1 MACPGD
7 EVTVWADSVSGHGPF
22 TYSWNTGEVDSITSK
37 VIAGTKVFTLTV
49 KDRFGCSNTKSFP
62 VWVPSSPVNF
72 SDTLVCPNVWV
83 SVPENSNVVW
93 QQDTL
98 VLVQDDTTLWAST
111 IDTFGCQH
119 LVPFGID
126 VQNVPI
132 VSNDT
137 VVCHNRYVTV
147 SVNTGIDFLWTSSTL
162 VEVSDKKMFWSFIVQ
177 DTIFALRVTD
187 TLGCVWKDT
196 VRVSAQYCL
205 DDVKV
210 TRLVYEYALK
220 NQKLLYRDFFK
231 IKEIPLMCAEPQSR
245 IGVQHQPVLF

>member
-1 MACPGD
+1 
-7 EVTVWADSVSGHGPF
+7 
-22 TYSWNTGEVDSITSK
+22 
-37 VIAGTKVFTLTV
+37 
-49 KDRFGCSNTKSFP
+49 
-62 VWVPSSPVNF
+62 
-72 SDTLVCPNVWV
+72 
-83 SVPENSNVVW
+83 VVW

-147 SVNTGIDFLWTSSTL
+147 SVNTGVDFLWSSTL
-162 VEVSDKKMFWSFIVQ
+162 VEVSDKKMFWPFIVQ

-187 TLGCVWKDT
+187 TLGCVWQDT
-196 VRVSAQYCL
+196 VHISAQYCL
-205 DDVKV
+205 DDVNHFEPNVIMPVGAVNPENGYWQPFFDPESFGEIKV
-210 TRLVYEYALK
+210 TELQIWSRWGELIYETRREIAWPGTYANGKDAPSGVYIWKVIVETLEGNFTLAG
-220 NQKLLYRDFFK
+220 D
-231 IKEIPLMCAEPQSR
+231 
-245 IGVQHQPVLF
+245 VTVLR